1 MSSLQTDQ
9 PSLDSIA
16 PRFVVGDMEQALA
29 FYSQLGFIATIRD
42 KSFAV
47 IERDG
52 IALHLN
58 SSSEPQKGNSVC
70 WIGVT
75 HVEALYQQYM
85 LKNVVQSPLDTKPWG
100 MKEFSLRDPF
110 RNLLLFAERIP
121 EEKGA

>member
-1 MSSLQTDQ
+1 MSSRQTDQ

-42 KSFAV
+42 ESFAV

-85 LKNVVQSPLDTKPWG
+85 SKNVVQSPLDTKPWG

-121 EEKGA
+121 DEKGA